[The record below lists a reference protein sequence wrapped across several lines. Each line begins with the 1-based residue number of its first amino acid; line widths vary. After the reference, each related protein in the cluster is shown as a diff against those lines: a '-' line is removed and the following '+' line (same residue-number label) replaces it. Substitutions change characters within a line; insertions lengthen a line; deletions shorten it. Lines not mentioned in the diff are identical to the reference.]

1 MERVTLVA
9 EGSMLLGSKGHLLHK
24 VTAPRSGDVTNLIS
38 IKKKKKKPQRSGKM
52 RRQKNTF
59 QMKEKTKYKKND

>member
-38 IKKKKKKPQRSGKM
+38 IKKKKKTTEIRQNEETEEYISNEGKD
-52 RRQKNTF
+52 KI
-59 QMKEKTKYKKND
+59 

>member
-38 IKKKKKKPQRSGKM
+38 IKKKKKKTTEIRQNEETEEYISNEGKD
-52 RRQKNTF
+52 KI
-59 QMKEKTKYKKND
+59 